1 MKKSSIRV
9 FLLCIIFSFNAKADI
24 AVPDFGLHTL
34 EGKPYALDKVIGD
47 GQWTV
52 VMFWATDCTICKQQV
67 PLISAFHDKRK
78 TDNAKVI
85 GIAIDGM
92 EKQELVKSHLDTN
105 PTSYPNY
112 IGSLAMIGF
121 NFQAITEQSFR
132 GTPTYLVF
140 SPEGKLMGQN
150 AGPMRLEALENF
162 IDKRS

>member
-1 MKKSSIRV
+1 MVWKKQ
-9 FLLCIIFSFNAKADI
+9 
-24 AVPDFGLHTL
+24 G
-34 EGKPYALDKVIGD
+34 
-47 GQWTV
+47 
-52 VMFWATDCTICKQQV
+52 
-67 PLISAFHDKRK
+67 
-78 TDNAKVI
+78 
-85 GIAIDGM
+85 
-92 EKQELVKSHLDTN
+92 LVKSHLETN

-121 NFQAITEQSFR
+121 NFQTITEQSFR